1 MKRIED
7 YPILFVWTNENK
19 KKNKKE
25 KIQTKS
31 AWDHLTPSIV
41 HMFCVCV
48 YACAISSMIILTS
61 NILILLF
68 GW

>member
-41 HMFCVCV
+41 HMFLCMCI
-48 YACAISSMIILTS
+48 CLC
-61 NILILLF
+61 NLIYDHIDF
-68 GW
+68 QYFNSFI